1 MSETDGRTNDA
12 GARPATRRRVR
23 CEACSRALRVLDFGR
38 YIAGPY
44 CAALLADLGADVI
57 RIERRGGGEDRWV
70 APVGADGVGAMFLVM
85 NRNKRAM
92 TLDPAC
98 PEGRE
103 IVKKL
108 VATADVVVANLPP
121 EVLRSLSLDLDSLRR
136 VKPDIILTTV
146 TAFGAGGPWSHKH
159 GFDGIGQ
166 VMCGSAYLTGT
177 PEQPMRA
184 SVAWVDCG
192 TASLA
197 AFGTLAALMAR
208 QQTGRGQKV
217 EGALL
222 RTAVAFNNPALVE
235 EQVIQVG
242 RIATLNRG
250 QTSAPSDLFR
260 TKDGWIIAY
269 AIGNPMFS
277 RWAKLMGEDH
287 WLTDPR
293 FKDDEARGD
302 HGEII
307 SKRMNEW
314 TAERTTDE
322 ALAELE
328 RREDSRP
335 GHSTRPSRLS
345 RIRTSAPP
353 DSSATGSIPDCR
365 GPRPWPPRRSICRR
379 PPVASATARPPWAS
393 TPTPSWPSWA
403 TPRGRSPRCATPAW
417 SDVMG
422 GSGRPP
428 IPALGVPR
436 RAGAP
441 LDCGSFTLSVRSGG
455 RGARADS
462 QNLGRTFSV
471 KRMKLPWLSGAH
483 IR

>member
-1 MSETDGRTNDA
+1 MSDKDQPMGDVLA
-12 GARPATRRRVR
+12 GI
-23 CEACSRALRVLDFGR
+23 RVLDFGR

-70 APVGADGVGAMFLVM
+70 APVTPDGIGAMYLVM

-103 IVKKL
+103 IVKRL

-121 EVLRSLSLDLDSLRR
+121 EVLRSLGLDLESLRR

-166 VMCGSAYLTGT
+166 VMSGSAYLTGT
-177 PEQPMRA
+177 PDQPIRA

-197 AFGTLAALMAR
+197 AFGTLAALMNR
-208 QQTGRGQKV
+208 SKTGRGQKV

-222 RTAVAFNNPALVE
+222 RTAVAFNNPTLVE
-235 EQVIQVG
+235 QQVIQVN

-250 QTSAPSDLFR
+250 QTSAPSDLYR

-269 AIGNPMFS
+269 AIGNPMFR
-277 RWAKLMGEDH
+277 RWVKVLGEES
-287 WLTDPR
+287 WLSDPR

-302 HGEII
+302 NGEII
-307 SKRMNEW
+307 SKRVSEW
-314 TAERTTDE
+314 SAERSTAE

-328 RREDSRP
+328 
-335 GHSTRPSRLS
+335 
-345 RIRTSAPP
+345 A
-353 DSSATGSIPDCR
+353 AK
-365 GPRPWPPRRSICRR
+365 
-379 PPVASATARPPWAS
+379 
-393 TPTPSWPSWA
+393 
-403 TPRGRSPRCATPAW
+403 
-417 SDVMG
+417 
-422 GSGRPP
+422 
-428 IPALGVPR
+428 IPAG
-436 RAGAP
+436 P
-441 LDCGSFTLSVRSGG
+441 LYSPQQALED
-455 RGARADS
+455 
-462 QNLGRTFSV
+462 
-471 KRMKLPWLSGAH
+471 AH
-483 IR
+483 IRAAGLLRDTEYPGLPRPAPLAPTPVDLSESPGRFRHRAPTLGEHTDAVLAELGYDAPAIAGLRERGVV

>member
-1 MSETDGRTNDA
+1 MSERDERA
-12 GARPATRRRVR
+12 GDVLARV
-23 CEACSRALRVLDFGR
+23 RVLDFGR

-70 APVGADGVGAMFLVM
+70 APVSEDGIGAMFLVM

-92 TLDPAC
+92 TLDPSC
-98 PEGRE
+98 PEGRA

-121 EVLRSLSLDLDSLRR
+121 EVLRSLSLDLDSLRA
-136 VKPDIILTTV
+136 VKPNIILTTV

-177 PEQPMRA
+177 PDQPMRA

-197 AFGTLAALMAR
+197 AFGTLAALMNR
-208 QQTGRGQKV
+208 QKTGRGQKV

-235 EQVIQVG
+235 QQVIQVD

-260 TKDGWIIAY
+260 TRDGWIIAY
-269 AIGNPMFS
+269 AIGNPMFA
-277 RWAKLMGEDH
+277 RWAKVLGEDQ

-293 FKDDEARGD
+293 FADDQGRGD

-307 SKRMNEW
+307 SKRVSEW
-314 TAERTTDE
+314 AAELTTE
-322 ALAELE
+322 QALAALE
-328 RREDSRP
+328 
-335 GHSTRPSRLS
+335 
-345 RIRTSAPP
+345 A
-353 DSSATGSIPDCR
+353 AK
-365 GPRPWPPRRSICRR
+365 
-379 PPVASATARPPWAS
+379 
-393 TPTPSWPSWA
+393 
-403 TPRGRSPRCATPAW
+403 
-417 SDVMG
+417 
-422 GSGRPP
+422 
-428 IPALGVPR
+428 IPAG
-436 RAGAP
+436 P
-441 LDCGSFTLSVRSGG
+441 LYSPQQALED
-455 RGARADS
+455 
-462 QNLGRTFSV
+462 
-471 KRMKLPWLSGAH
+471 AH
-483 IR
+483 IRAAGLLRDTEYPGLARPAPLAPTPVDLSESPGRFRHRAPTLGEHTDAILGELGYDAPAIADLRARGVI

>member
-1 MSETDGRTNDA
+1 MNDVLA
-12 GARPATRRRVR
+12 GV
-23 CEACSRALRVLDFGR
+23 RVLDFGR

-70 APVGADGVGAMFLVM
+70 APVSPDGVGAMYVVM

-92 TLDPAC
+92 TLDPSC

-121 EVLRSLSLDLDSLRR
+121 EVLRSLALDLESLRQ

-166 VMCGSAYLTGT
+166 VMAGGAYLTGT
-177 PEQPMRA
+177 PEQPLRA
-184 SVAWVDCG
+184 GVAWVDCG

-197 AFGTLAALMAR
+197 ALGTLAALMSR

-222 RTAVAFNNPALVE
+222 RTAVAFNNPTLVE
-235 EQVIQVG
+235 QQVIRPNRV
-242 RIATLNRG
+242 ATVNRG

-269 AIGNPMFS
+269 AIGNPMFA
-277 RWAKLMGEDH
+277 RWARLVGEES
-287 WLTDPR
+287 WLSDPR
-293 FKDDEARGD
+293 FKDDEARGN

-307 SKRMNEW
+307 SKRMERW
-314 TAERTTDE
+314 TMERTTEE
-322 ALAELE
+322 ALRELE
-328 RREDSRP
+328 
-335 GHSTRPSRLS
+335 
-345 RIRTSAPP
+345 
-353 DSSATGSIPDCR
+353 
-365 GPRPWPPRRSICRR
+365 
-379 PPVASATARPPWAS
+379 TAK
-393 TPTPSWPSWA
+393 
-403 TPRGRSPRCATPAW
+403 
-417 SDVMG
+417 
-422 GSGRPP
+422 
-428 IPALGVPR
+428 IPAG
-436 RAGAP
+436 P
-441 LDCGSFTLSVRSGG
+441 LYSPQQALED
-455 RGARADS
+455 
-462 QNLGRTFSV
+462 
-471 KRMKLPWLSGAH
+471 AH
-483 IR
+483 IRAAGLLVDTDYPGLSRPAPLAPTPVDLSDTPGRFRHRAPTLGEHTDEILGEIGYTSDAIDALRRKGVI

>member
-1 MSETDGRTNDA
+1 MIGDDTQGGENPTVSDKDQPTGDVLA
-12 GARPATRRRVR
+12 GI
-23 CEACSRALRVLDFGR
+23 RVLDFGR

-57 RIERRGGGEDRWV
+57 RVERRGGGEDRWV
-70 APVGADGVGAMFLVM
+70 APVTPDGIGAMYLVM

-92 TLDPAC
+92 TLDPSC

-103 IVKKL
+103 IVKQL

-121 EVLRSLSLDLDSLRR
+121 EVLRSLGLDLDSLRR

-166 VMCGSAYLTGT
+166 VMSGSAYLTGT
-177 PEQPMRA
+177 PDQPIRA

-197 AFGTLAALMAR
+197 AFGTLAALMNR
-208 QQTGRGQKV
+208 SKTGRGQKV

-222 RTAVAFNNPALVE
+222 RTAVAFNNPTLVE
-235 EQVIQVG
+235 QQVIQVN

-269 AIGNPMFS
+269 AIGNPMFR
-277 RWAKLMGEDH
+277 RWVKVLGEES
-287 WLTDPR
+287 WLSDPR

-302 HGEII
+302 NGEII
-307 SKRMNEW
+307 SKRVSEW
-314 TAERTTDE
+314 SAERTTAE

-328 RREDSRP
+328 
-335 GHSTRPSRLS
+335 
-345 RIRTSAPP
+345 A
-353 DSSATGSIPDCR
+353 AK
-365 GPRPWPPRRSICRR
+365 
-379 PPVASATARPPWAS
+379 
-393 TPTPSWPSWA
+393 
-403 TPRGRSPRCATPAW
+403 
-417 SDVMG
+417 
-422 GSGRPP
+422 
-428 IPALGVPR
+428 IPAG
-436 RAGAP
+436 P
-441 LDCGSFTLSVRSGG
+441 LHSPQQALED
-455 RGARADS
+455 
-462 QNLGRTFSV
+462 
-471 KRMKLPWLSGAH
+471 AH
-483 IR
+483 IRAAGLLRDTEYPGLPRPAPLAPTPVELSESPGRFRHRAPTLGEHTDAILAELGYDPPAIAGLRERKVV

>member
-1 MSETDGRTNDA
+1 MTERDGQVNDVLA
-12 GARPATRRRVR
+12 GI
-23 CEACSRALRVLDFGR
+23 RVLDFGR

-44 CAALLADLGADVI
+44 CAALLGDLGADVI

-70 APVGADGVGAMFLVM
+70 APVAPDGAGALFLTM

-98 PEGRE
+98 PEGRD

-121 EVLRSLSLDLDSLRR
+121 EVLRSLALDLDSLRR

-159 GFDGIGQ
+159 GFDGVAQ
-166 VMCGSAYLTGT
+166 LMCGSTYLTGT

-208 QQTGRGQKV
+208 GKTGRGQKV

-222 RTAVAFNNPALVE
+222 RTALAFNNSTLIE
-235 EQVIQVG
+235 QQVIQVN
-242 RIATLNRG
+242 RMATMNRG
-250 QTSAPSDLFR
+250 QTAAPSDMFR

-269 AIGNPMFS
+269 AIGNPMFV

-302 HGEII
+302 HGEVV
-307 SKRMNEW
+307 SKRMSEW
-314 TAERTTDE
+314 CAGLTTAEALTALEAAKIPAGPLYTPQQALEDEHIRTAGLLRDTDYPGLPRPAPLAPTPVDLSE
-322 ALAELE
+322 TPGRFRRHAPTLGEHTDAILAELGY
-328 RREDSRP
+328 RAEDIADLR
-335 GHSTRPSRLS
+335 TR
-345 RIRTSAPP
+345 
-353 DSSATGSIPDCR
+353 
-365 GPRPWPPRRSICRR
+365 
-379 PPVASATARPPWAS
+379 
-393 TPTPSWPSWA
+393 
-403 TPRGRSPRCATPAW
+403 
-417 SDVMG
+417 
-422 GSGRPP
+422 
-428 IPALGVPR
+428 GV
-436 RAGAP
+436 
-441 LDCGSFTLSVRSGG
+441 
-455 RGARADS
+455 
-462 QNLGRTFSV
+462 
-471 KRMKLPWLSGAH
+471 
-483 IR
+483 I

>member
-1 MSETDGRTNDA
+1 MSDVLA
-12 GARPATRRRVR
+12 GI
-23 CEACSRALRVLDFGR
+23 RVLDFGR

-57 RIERRGGGEDRWV
+57 RVERRGGGEDRWV
-70 APVGADGVGAMFLVM
+70 APVGPDGVGAMFLVM

-103 IVKKL
+103 IVRKL

-121 EVLRSLSLDLDSLRR
+121 EVLRSLALDLESLRR
-136 VKPDIILTTV
+136 VKPDIILSTV
-146 TAFGAGGPWSHKH
+146 TAFGAGGPWSGKH

-184 SVAWVDCG
+184 AAAWVDCG

-208 QQTGRGQKV
+208 QKTGRGQKV

-222 RTAVAFNNPALVE
+222 RTAVAFNNPTLVE
-235 EQVIQVG
+235 QQVIKVD
-242 RIATLNRG
+242 RVATLNRG

-269 AIGNPMFS
+269 AIGNPMFA
-277 RWAKLMGEDH
+277 RWARLMGEDH
-287 WLTDPR
+287 WLADPR

-302 HGEII
+302 HGELI
-307 SKRMNEW
+307 SKRMSEW
-314 TAERTTDE
+314 TGRRTTAE

-328 RREDSRP
+328 RAKIPAGPLYSPQQALEDEHIRAAGLLADREYP
-335 GHSTRPSRLS
+335 GL
-345 RIRTSAPP
+345 
-353 DSSATGSIPDCR
+353 
-365 GPRPWPPRRSICRR
+365 PRPAPL
-379 PPVASATARPPWAS
+379 A
-393 TPTPSWPSWA
+393 PTPVDLSE
-403 TPRGRSPRCATPAW
+403 TPGRFRHRAPT
-417 SDVMG
+417 
-422 GSGRPP
+422 
-428 IPALGVPR
+428 LGEHTD
-436 RAGAP
+436 AILAELGYGA
-441 LDCGSFTLSVRSGG
+441 
-455 RGARADS
+455 AEIADLREK
-462 QNLGRTFSV
+462 NV
-471 KRMKLPWLSGAH
+471 
-483 IR
+483 I

>member
-1 MSETDGRTNDA
+1 VSDQRGVLTGI
-12 GARPATRRRVR
+12 
-23 CEACSRALRVLDFGR
+23 RVLDFGR

-57 RIERRGGGEDRWV
+57 RIERAGGGEDRWV
-70 APVGADGVGAMFLVM
+70 APVADDGAGAMFLVM

-92 TLDPAC
+92 TLDPAS

-121 EVLRSLSLDLDSLRR
+121 EVLRSLSLDLESLRR

-146 TAFGAGGPWSHKH
+146 TAFGAGGSWSAKH

-177 PEQPMRA
+177 PEQPLRA
-184 SVAWVDCG
+184 AVPWVDCG

-222 RTAVAFNNPALVE
+222 RTAVAFNNPTLVE
-235 EQVIQVG
+235 QQVVKVD

-250 QTSAPSDLFR
+250 QTSAPNDIFR
-260 TKDGWIIAY
+260 AKDGWIVTM
-269 AIGNPMFS
+269 AIGEPMFG

-293 FKDDEARGD
+293 FKDDLARGD
-302 HGEII
+302 HGETI
-307 SKRMNEW
+307 SKRMSEW
-314 TAERTTDE
+314 TAERTTAQ

-328 RREDSRP
+328 
-335 GHSTRPSRLS
+335 
-345 RIRTSAPP
+345 A
-353 DSSATGSIPDCR
+353 
-365 GPRPWPPRRSICRR
+365 
-379 PPVASATARPPWAS
+379 AR
-393 TPTPSWPSWA
+393 
-403 TPRGRSPRCATPAW
+403 
-417 SDVMG
+417 
-422 GSGRPP
+422 
-428 IPALGVPR
+428 IPAG
-436 RAGAP
+436 P
-441 LDCGSFTLSVRSGG
+441 LYSPQQALED
-455 RGARADS
+455 
-462 QNLGRTFSV
+462 
-471 KRMKLPWLSGAH
+471 AH
-483 IR
+483 IRTAGLLRDTQYPGLARPAPLAPTPVDLSETPGSFRHRAPTLGEHTDQILKELGYSGEEIAGLRARKVV